1 MCLCVRVRIKNSF
14 RVSRVRESKTGSK
27 HLGKKRKTS
36 FENCNNMKNFI
47 LKFLLTKTQNKK
59 KIKTIQKIN

>member
-1 MCLCVRVRIKNSF
+1 M
-14 RVSRVRESKTGSK
+14 RESKTGCK

-47 LKFLLTKTQNKK
+47 LKFLLTKTQNEK
-59 KIKTIQKIN
+59 KINKNHSKD